1 MISQGGKKILER
13 FVSTAKNL
21 LMENVTQ
28 MLQQHYG
35 IWADGH
41 SIPVEQLP
49 NQDTDNIH
57 TARMLRER
65 LKHLLAALP
74 EEKAEKEKLAVGQL
88 ISEQAFTQLN
98 RFCALRMCE
107 ERDLILESIRG
118 GYDSVGF
125 QSYDAIASQ
134 VAAPKYERYKWYL
147 HSIFDEL
154 SVELPAVFDR
164 FSPYGLVF
172 PDESTLLQL
181 LKLINDTQ
189 LSEWY
194 DEQDGTTVNFWTED
208 ETLGWMFQD
217 YNSLEERRQMRD
229 ESSKPRNSREMAVRN
244 QFFTPEYIV
253 RFLSDNS
260 LGRIWY
266 EMTGGK
272 SRIGEEL
279 CQYMVR
285 RPDEVLAERKMKE
298 PTEILSLDPTCGS
311 MHFGIYLYEVYEYI
325 YMDAWDNQPALLQS
339 FREIHTRESFQRE
352 VPKLILEN
360 NIFGCEID
368 PRALQLAALSL
379 WLRAQKSYS
388 QMNIPANERPLI
400 KRSNLVLAEAMPGN
414 KRLLN
419 GLMEELDKP
428 LQNLIRKI
436 WDKMKFVGE
445 AGLLFKMEKEIE
457 SDIEILRKN
466 WSKVNKQSSVDMFK
480 SDDERQKDEAEQ
492 RSIARLARK
501 EEKEQFFNQVTE
513 KLQEA
518 LQQLSAKLSEEE
530 GYENA
535 LFTEDATRGFA
546 FIELCQK
553 RFDCIVM
560 NPPFGE
566 GSENTSDYLDKN
578 YPAWCRNLVCAF
590 FDRMQEMLDEQG
602 RLGAIFDR
610 TVMIKSSYE
619 SFRKRNLCGFITN
632 CADTGWGVL
641 DASVETST
649 LVLNKYSS
657 DVEGVF
663 MDVLDVNP
671 EEKKDQLRALINTI
685 KQGEEVKWNHIVKSK
700 DFENLPNT
708 IIGYYFSKDILKFFK
723 HENLGERGFIA
734 RNGHT
739 LTSTTHF
746 RLFYEIPLNSQ
757 DYKGMYNGS
766 TFSMFYSYYRE
777 LSFWGNGGLLL
788 ENNSQVVLRN
798 LSEHFK
804 TGACYGK
811 RGEILDAHIF
821 KDKMLFTVEGYALP
835 GLTNL
840 DAIIVNSLL
849 NSILGQYSLN
859 LYTGQHKQTG
869 NVNLLPM
876 PDYASRQSDINRIV
890 NAIIAIKR
898 QWFSLDETNLEYHGL
913 LAQIDISQSIDK
925 ALGKMQEQL
934 NEDYIRYQELV
945 RENDDLWM
953 DLAGIEPDCD
963 FRKTLNDYKQ
973 RRPYE
978 ELLSIDGASSQNV
991 IDKKV
996 MAQEIVME
1004 LVGMAFGRWDADYA
1018 TGTKA
1023 VPAFGDVFDALPF
1036 MPVVSLQNESS
1047 PNASGSGFPAWEQNI
1062 PKEGTNNS
1070 QGGNTNGVYF
1080 SIPEDG
1086 ILSMDADSPLSLTTH
1101 VRDVMRYIWDERAD
1115 DIEYELCQLIGCKN
1129 LQNYLESPTG
1139 FFDYHFKRYT
1149 KSRRKAPIYWQL
1161 SSEDGSLTYWV
1172 YYPKLNQNMLHSLIL
1187 KLRDENERLHSQI
1200 AQTTDKAQQT
1210 LLRGRQQQVE
1220 GMMEELNNIIN
1231 AGYKPNHD
1239 DGVPVTSCPLVKLI
1253 VHRGW
1258 KQECTENWEDLQ
1270 KGEYDWSHLAM
1281 SMFPARVTQKAKKD
1295 WCLALTHGLEHLCE
1309 NKPKEKKTR
1318 KKTVDAV
1325 EQSLN
1330 L

>member
-172 PDESTLLQL
+172 PDESTLLKL
-181 LKLINDTQ
+181 LQLINDTQ

-217 YNSLEERRQMRD
+217 YNSLEERRQMRE
-229 ESSKPRNSREMAVRN
+229 ESNKPRNSREMAVRN

-266 EMTGGK
+266 EMTGGN
-272 SRIGEEL
+272 SRIGEDL

-285 RPDEVLAERKMKE
+285 RPDEVLNERQLKE

-325 YMDAWDNQPALLQS
+325 YMDAWDNQPSLLHS
-339 FREIHTRESFQRE
+339 FREIHTRDSFQRE

-419 GLMEELDKP
+419 GLIEELP
-428 LQNLIRKI
+428 APMRNLIRKI
-436 WDKMKFVGE
+436 WENMRFVGE

-457 SDIEILRKN
+457 EDIDYLRQN
-466 WSKVNKQSSVDMFK
+466 WGKVNQYRYASIFST
-480 SDDERQKDEAEQ
+480 DEQKAKILAENEAKKALNQ
-492 RSIARLARK
+492 NK
-501 EEKEQFFNQVTE
+501 EEFFNEITE
-513 KLQEA
+513 RLRES

-566 GSENTSDYLDKN
+566 GSENTTDYLDAN
-578 YPAWCRNLVCAF
+578 YPNWCRNLVCAF
-590 FDRMQEMLDEQG
+590 FDRMQNLLNEGGL
-602 RLGAIFDR
+602 LGAIYDR
-610 TVMIKSSYE
+610 TVFIKALYE
-619 SFRKRNLCGFITN
+619 EFRKSNMCGYIRN
-632 CADTGWGVL
+632 CADTGWNVL
-641 DASVETST
+641 DANVETTVTVMSGQSQDISGTFINVRDELKKDVALLHSINVINKGGYLSNTYVSNSLDFMT
-649 LVLNKYSS
+649 LPNSVIGYNFDKSILN
-657 DVEGVF
+657 VF
-663 MDVLDVNP
+663 KLPTLQKRGFEAKGGHKFHVQLFVRLYWEVSESNVFEPVAGNGKFYHFYAPYRDMAEWKDKGIRVYAMNLIRNP
-671 EEKKDQLRALINTI
+671 EAQKTI
-685 KQGEEVKWNHIVKSK
+685 G
-700 DFENLPNT
+700 T
-708 IIGYYFSKDILKFFK
+708 YY
-723 HENLGERGFIA
+723 GERGDIIDAQILKPNMF
-734 RNGHT
+734 
-739 LTSTTHF
+739 TTQG
-746 RLFYEIPLNSQ
+746 YIGIPA
-757 DYKGMYNGS
+757 
-766 TFSMFYSYYRE
+766 
-777 LSFWGNGGLLL
+777 
-788 ENNSQVVLRN
+788 
-798 LSEHFK
+798 K
-804 TGACYGK
+804 TH
-811 RGEILDAHIF
+811 D
-821 KDKMLFTVEGYALP
+821 EGYIC
-835 GLTNL
+835 TSF
-840 DAIIVNSLL
+840 V
-849 NSILGQYSLN
+849 NSILSQYFLN
-859 LYTGQHKQTG
+859 LYSGGHKMTTY
-869 NVNLLPM
+869 VNQIPM
-876 PDYASRQSDINRIV
+876 PQYNSKEEEVVQTV
-890 NAIIAIKR
+890 KNAILIKR
-898 QWFSLDETNLEYHGL
+898 HWFSLEETNLEYHGL
-913 LAQIDISQSIDK
+913 IAQMDIDQSISK
-925 ALGKMQEQL
+925 ALDKMQEQL
-934 NEDYIRYQELV
+934 NSDYIRYQELV
-945 RENDDLWM
+945 SKNDDLWM
-953 DLAGIEPDCD
+953 DLAGIEPDSD

-978 ELLSIDGASSQNV
+978 ELLSIDGASNTNV

-1018 TGTKA
+1018 TGKKTI
-1023 VPAFGDVFDALPF
+1023 PEFGDVFDALPF

-1070 QGGNTNGVYF
+1070 QGGNTNGAYF

-1149 KSRRKAPIYWQL
+1149 KSRRKAPIYWPL

-1172 YYPKLNQNMLHSLIL
+1172 YYPKLNQNTLHSLIL

-1200 AQTTDKAQQT
+1200 AATTDKTQQT

-1220 GMMEELNNIIN
+1220 GMMDELNNIIN

-1253 VHRGW
+1253 AHRGW

-1318 KKTVDAV
+1318 KKKVDAT
-1325 EQSLN
+1325 EQMLD

>member
-172 PDESTLLQL
+172 PDESTLLKL
-181 LKLINDTQ
+181 LQLINDTQ

-217 YNSLEERRQMRD
+217 YNSLEERRQMRE
-229 ESSKPRNSREMAVRN
+229 ESTKPRNSREMAVRN

-272 SRIGEEL
+272 SRIGEDL

-285 RPDEVLAERKMKE
+285 RPDEVLNERQLKE

-325 YMDAWDNQPALLQS
+325 YMDAWDNQPSLLHS
-339 FREIHTRESFQRE
+339 FREIHTRDSFQRE

-360 NIFGCEID
+360 NIYGCEID

-419 GLMEELDKP
+419 GLIEELP
-428 LQNLIRKI
+428 APMRNLIKKI
-436 WDKMKFVGE
+436 WGNMQFVGE

-457 SDIEILRKN
+457 EDIDYLRQN
-466 WSKVNKQSSVDMFK
+466 WGKVNQYRYASLFAT
-480 SDDERQKDEAEQ
+480 DEQKARILAENE
-492 RSIARLARK
+492 ARK
-501 EEKEQFFNQVTE
+501 VLKQNKEEFFNEITE
-513 KLQEA
+513 RLRES

-578 YPAWCRNLVCAF
+578 YHAWCRNLVCAF
-590 FDRMQEMLDEQG
+590 FDRMQEMLDAQG

-619 SFRKRNLCGFITN
+619 PFRKRNLCGFITN

-671 EEKKDQLRALINTI
+671 EEKKDQLRALINTVNRC
-685 KQGEEVKWNHIVKSK
+685 EDVKWNHIVKSK
-700 DFENLPNT
+700 DFVTLPNT
-708 IIGYYFSKDILKFFK
+708 IVGYNFDANILSLFKNPNLEERHLEAKQGFVFPVPKHYREFYELDVHEKFV
-723 HENLGERGFIA
+723 HIY
-734 RNGHT
+734 NGG
-739 LTSTTHF
+739 SYS
-746 RLFYEIPLNSQ
+746 LFYTTYRDFVSWEKNGEVAKTNSGFRCSNPTLQ
-757 DYKGMYNGS
+757 RHKGI
-766 TFSMFYSYYRE
+766 
-777 LSFWGNGGLLL
+777 
-788 ENNSQVVLRN
+788 
-798 LSEHFK
+798 
-804 TGACYGK
+804 CYGK
-811 RGEILDAHIF
+811 RGEIIDAHILKADF
-821 KDKMLFTVEGYALP
+821 FFTLEGSAFP
-835 GLTNL
+835 NMNNG
-840 DAIIVNSLL
+840 NSFSSLSFL
-849 NSILGQYSLN
+849 NSILSQYTIN
-859 LYTGQHKQTG
+859 LYTGQHKISG

-876 PDYASRQSDINRIV
+876 PDYDSRQSDIERIV
-890 NAIIAIKR
+890 NAIIDIKR
-898 QWFSLDETNLEYHGL
+898 NWFSLDETNLEYHGL
-913 LAQIDISQSIDK
+913 IAQMNISQSISK
-925 ALGKMQEQL
+925 ALDKMQEQL

-953 DLAGIEPDCD
+953 DLAGIKPDSD

-978 ELLSIDGASSQNV
+978 ELLSIDGASDTNV

-1018 TGTKA
+1018 TGKKTI
-1023 VPAFGDVFDALPF
+1023 PEFGDVFDALPF

-1070 QGGNTNGVYF
+1070 QDGNTNGAYF

-1115 DIEYELCQLIGCKN
+1115 DIEYELCQMIGCKN

-1149 KSRRKAPIYWQL
+1149 KSRRKAPIYWPL

-1172 YYPKLNQNMLHSLIL
+1172 YYPKLNQNTLHSLIL

-1200 AQTTDKAQQT
+1200 AATTDKTQQT

-1220 GMMEELNNIIN
+1220 GMMDELNNIIN

-1253 VHRGW
+1253 AHRGW

-1318 KKTVDAV
+1318 KKKVDAT
-1325 EQSLN
+1325 EQMLD

>member
-134 VAAPKYERYKWYL
+134 VAAPKYERFKWYL

-172 PDESTLLQL
+172 PDESTLLKL
-181 LKLINDTQ
+181 LQLINDSQ

-217 YNSLEERRQMRD
+217 YNSLEERRKMRE
-229 ESSKPRNSREMAVRN
+229 ESNKPRNSREMAVRN

-266 EMTGGK
+266 EMTRGQ
-272 SRIGEEL
+272 SRIGEDL

-285 RPDEVLAERKMKE
+285 RPNEVLAERQLKE

-325 YMDAWDNQPALLQS
+325 YMDAWDNQPSLLHS
-339 FREIHTRESFQRE
+339 FREVHTRESFQRE
-352 VPKLILEN
+352 MPRLILEN

-400 KRSNLVLAEAMPGN
+400 KRSNLVLAESMPGN
-414 KRLLN
+414 RRLLN
-419 GLMEELDKP
+419 GLIEELP
-428 LQNLIRKI
+428 APMRNLIRNI
-436 WDKMKFVGE
+436 WKNMQFVGE

-457 SDIEILRKN
+457 EDIEYLRQN
-466 WSKVNKQSSVDMFK
+466 WGKVNQYRYASLFAT
-480 SDDERQKDEAEQ
+480 DEQKAKILAENE
-492 RSIARLARK
+492 ARK
-501 EEKEQFFNQVTE
+501 VLKQNKAEFFNEITE
-513 KLQEA
+513 RLRDA

-566 GSENTSDYLDKN
+566 GSENTSKYLDDH

-590 FDRMQEMLDEQG
+590 FDRMQEMLTDGG

-649 LVLNKYSS
+649 LVLNKTSS
-657 DVEGVF
+657 KIYGVF
-663 MDVLDVNP
+663 IDVLN
-671 EEKKDQLRALINTI
+671 EEASKKSEDLF
-685 KQGEEVKWNHIVKSK
+685 EEITNYSK
-700 DFENLPNT
+700 GLQSNKLYIEPSIEFDKLPNSV
-708 IIGYYFSKDILKFFK
+708 IGYYFGNDILRLFQNP
-723 HENLGERGFIA
+723 NLEERNITARHGFTFVA
-734 RNGHT
+734 PVQY
-739 LTSTTHF
+739 
-746 RLFYEIPLNSQ
+746 RLFYEIINSPSYFYHLYPGGMYSLFYMIYRILL
-757 DYKGMYNGS
+757 DWRLDGEIAKTYKGFRSCRMEWQFHKGIGYGERGDIVDTHVFKNNCFFNHEGMAFPCLTES
-766 TFSMFYSYYRE
+766 QCWIGLSY
-777 LSFWGNGGLLL
+777 
-788 ENNSQVVLRN
+788 
-798 LSEHFK
+798 
-804 TGACYGK
+804 T
-811 RGEILDAHIF
+811 
-821 KDKMLFTVEGYALP
+821 
-835 GLTNL
+835 
-840 DAIIVNSLL
+840 
-849 NSILGQYSLN
+849 NSILSQYSVN
-859 LYTGQHKQTG
+859 LYTGQHKQAG
-869 NVNLLPM
+869 NMNLIPM
-876 PDYASRQSDINRIV
+876 PDYASRRSDIERII
-890 NAIIAIKR
+890 NEIINIKR
-898 QWFSLDETNLEYHGL
+898 EWFSLDETNLEYHGL
-913 LAQIDISQSIDK
+913 IAQINIETTIEK
-925 ALGKMQEQL
+925 ALDKMQEQL
-934 NEDYIRYQELV
+934 NEDYIRYGELV
-945 RENDDLWM
+945 CENDDLWM
-953 DLAGIEPDCD
+953 DLANIDRDSE

-978 ELLSIDGASSQNV
+978 ELISIDGGSSLNV
-991 IDKKV
+991 INKKV
-996 MAQEIVME
+996 MAQEIVQE
-1004 LVGMAFGRWDADYA
+1004 LVGMAFGRWDTAYA
-1018 TGTKA
+1018 TGEKA
-1023 VPAFGDVFDALPF
+1023 IPEFGDVFDALPF
-1036 MPVVSLQNESS
+1036 MPVVSRKVSDRPQGADSE
-1047 PNASGSGFPAWEQNI
+1047 FPTWEQNI
-1062 PKEGTNNS
+1062 PSLGTKHS
-1070 QGGNTNGVYF
+1070 QGGNSNEAISF
-1080 SIPEDG
+1080 IPEDG
-1086 ILSMDADSPLSLTTH
+1086 ILVNEKDSPLSIVAH
-1101 VRDVMRYIWDERAD
+1101 IRDVMHHIWGDRAD
-1115 DIEYELCQLIGCKN
+1115 DMEYELCQLIGCKS
-1129 LQNYLESPTG
+1129 LQAYIESPTG

-1149 KSRRKAPIYWQL
+1149 KSRRKAPIYWPL

-1172 YYPKLNQNMLHSLIL
+1172 YYPKMNQNTLHTLIL
-1187 KLRDENERLHSQI
+1187 KLRDDNERLHSQI
-1200 AQTTDKAQQT
+1200 AATTDKTQQT

-1220 GMMEELNNIIN
+1220 GMMDELNNIIN

-1239 DGVPVTSCPLVKLI
+1239 DGVPITSCPLVKLI
-1253 VHRGW
+1253 AHRGW
-1258 KQECTENWEDLQ
+1258 HQECAENWEDLQ
-1270 KGEYDWSHLAM
+1270 KGEYNWSHLAM
-1281 SMFPARVTQKAKKD
+1281 SMFPARVTHKAKKD

-1318 KKTVDAV
+1318 KKKSDTQTSIDF
-1325 EQSLN
+1325 E
-1330 L
+1330 